1 MSGREDLRSSPAA
14 MRDAVAQTVRTH
26 PWDVPMAR
34 LVAHLFDVGRIDLTL
49 ARLVEGHADAVRIL
63 GEAGCAARPGLYGVW
78 ASRSAGTGLRAERS
92 DGGWHLRGELR
103 FASGVDVVDRALV
116 TASVEDGDGHQLFD
130 VAADRFRPDRST
142 WRTPAMDASRSFT
155 VHADLVVA
163 EPPVGAEG
171 FYLGRRG
178 FALGG
183 LGVAAVWAGGA
194 RSVVDQVATGL
205 RRFSPTA
212 HQLRRVGLMDQLSWQ
227 ARAVL
232 DHVAAVLDADAHQP
246 PHRLVAA
253 ARTTVVDAC
262 EQVAAEA
269 GRVVGPGGLSTDE
282 RLARTL
288 ADLTVYVRQHHVDA
302 TLESGGRAVLEDG
315 EHTA

>member
-1 MSGREDLRSSPAA
+1 MTDHPDLRTSVPA
-14 MRDAVAQTVRTH
+14 MRDAVAETVLSH
-26 PWDVPMAR
+26 AWDVPLGR
-34 LVAHLFDVGRIDLTL
+34 LVSQLFDVGARDLTL

-63 GEAGCAARPGLYGVW
+63 GEAGCAVRPGLYGVW
-78 ASRSAGTGLRAERS
+78 ASRSAGTGLEATRAG
-92 DGGWHLRGELR
+92 DGWQLRGELR

-116 TASVEDGDGHQLFD
+116 TASTNDGAYLLFD
-130 VAADRFRPDRST
+130 VAADLFRPDRST
-142 WRTPAMDASRSFT
+142 WHTPAMDASRSFT
-155 VHADLVVA
+155 VHAELVAA
-163 EPPVGAEG
+163 EAPVGFPG

-194 RSVVDQVATGL
+194 RSVVDQVTTGL
-205 RRFSPTA
+205 GRFSPTT
-212 HQLRRVGLMDQLSWQ
+212 HQLRRLGVMDQQAWQ

-232 DHVAAVLDADAHQP
+232 DHVAARLDGDPDLPATAP
-246 PHRLVAA
+246 VAA

-262 EQVAAEA
+262 EQVVADA

-288 ADLTVYVRQHHVDA
+288 ADLSIYVRQHHVDA
-302 TLESGGRAVLEDG
+302 ALEGRGRALLEGRESGA
-315 EHTA
+315 

>member
-1 MSGREDLRSSPAA
+1 MTEHPELRTSVTA
-14 MRDAVAQTVRTH
+14 MRDAVAEVVLGRA
-26 PWDVPMAR
+26 WDVPLGR
-34 LVAHLFDVGRIDLTL
+34 LVTRLFDVGSRDLTL

-78 ASRSAGTGLRAERS
+78 ASRSAGTGLEATRAG
-92 DGGWHLRGELR
+92 DGWRLRGELR

-116 TASVEDGDGHQLFD
+116 TASTDEGEYLLFD

-155 VHADLVVA
+155 VHADLVTT
-163 EPPVGAEG
+163 EEPVGGGG

-205 RRFSPTA
+205 RRFSPTP
-212 HQLRRVGLMDQLSWQ
+212 HQLRRVGLMDQQVWQ
-227 ARAVL
+227 ARTVL
-232 DHVAAVLDADAHQP
+232 DHVAGRLDGDPDLP
-246 PHRLVAA
+246 PAAPVAA
-253 ARTTVVDAC
+253 ARTSVVDAC
-262 EQVAAEA
+262 EQVVVEA

-282 RLARTL
+282 RLGRTL
-288 ADLTVYVRQHHVDA
+288 ADLTLYVRQHHVDA
-302 TLESGGRAVLEDG
+302 TLEGRGRALLEARESDR
-315 EHTA
+315 

>member
-1 MSGREDLRSSPAA
+1 MTGPDLRSSVTA
-14 MRDAVAQTVRTH
+14 MRDAVAETVRAH
-26 PWDVPMAR
+26 AWDGPLVP
-34 LVAHLFDVGRIDLTL
+34 LVGRLFDVGSVDLTL

-63 GEAGCAARPGLYGVW
+63 GVAGCAVRPGLYGVW
-78 ASRSAGTGLRAERS
+78 ASRSAGTGLAATRTG
-92 DGGWHLRGELR
+92 DGWRLTGELR

-116 TASVEDGDGHQLFD
+116 TASTDDGGHLLFD

-155 VHADLVVA
+155 VHADLVA
-163 EPPVGAEG
+163 TEPPVGGPG

-178 FALGG
+178 FVLGG

-194 RSVVDQVATGL
+194 RSVADQVATGL

-212 HQLRRVGLMDQLSWQ
+212 HQLRRLGLMDQQAWQ
-227 ARAVL
+227 ARTVL
-232 DHVAAVLDADAHQP
+232 DHVAELVDGDPDLP
-246 PHRLVAA
+246 PTGPVAA

-262 EQVAAEA
+262 EQVLVEA

-302 TLESGGRAVLEDG
+302 TLEARGRALLDG
-315 EHTA
+315 QEHDG

>member
-1 MSGREDLRSSPAA
+1 MSDHEDLRSSPAA
-14 MRDAVAQTVRTH
+14 MRDAVAETVLASR
-26 PWDVPMAR
+26 WDVPMTR
-34 LVAHLFDVGRIDLTL
+34 LVDQLYDVGRVDLTL

-63 GEAGCAARPGLYGVW
+63 AEAGCSARPGLYGVW
-78 ASRSAGTGLRAERS
+78 ASRSAGTGLRAERVE
-92 DGGWHLRGELR
+92 GGCHLGGELR

-116 TASVEDGDGHQLFD
+116 TASVDDGGHLLFD
-130 VAADRFRPDRST
+130 VAADRFRPDRTT

-155 VHADLVVA
+155 VHADLVVT
-163 EPPVGAEG
+163 EPPVGADG

-205 RRFSPTA
+205 SRFTPTG
-212 HQLRRVGLMDQLSWQ
+212 HQLRRVGLMAQQSWQ

-232 DHVAAVLDADAHQP
+232 DHVAALLDADQDHP
-246 PHRLVAA
+246 VNGLVAS

-262 EQVAAEA
+262 EQVGAEA

-288 ADLTVYVRQHHVDA
+288 ADLAVYVRQHHVDA
-302 TLESGGRAVLEDG
+302 TLESRGRAVLGDG
-315 EHTA
+315 ENHR

>member
-1 MSGREDLRSSPAA
+1 MSGPDDLRSSPAA
-14 MRDAVAQTVRTH
+14 MRDAVAATVLNQ
-26 PWDVPMAR
+26 PWTVPMTR
-34 LVAHLFDVGRIDLTL
+34 LVAQLFEVGRVDLTL
-49 ARLVEGHADAVRIL
+49 ARLVEGHADALRIL
-63 GEAGCAARPGLYGVW
+63 GEAGCPVRPGLYGVW

-92 DGGWHLRGELR
+92 AEGWHLGGELR

-116 TASVEDGDGHQLFD
+116 TASVEDGSHLLFD

-194 RSVVDQVATGL
+194 RSVVDQVAAGL

-212 HQLRRVGLMDQLSWQ
+212 HQLRRVGLMSQQAWQ
-227 ARAVL
+227 ARTVL
-232 DHVAAVLDADAHQP
+232 DHVAAVLDGDAHRP
-246 PHRLVAA
+246 PQGLVAA

-262 EQVAAEA
+262 EQVVAEA

-302 TLESGGRAVLEDG
+302 TLESRGRAVLEDG
-315 EHTA
+315 ESTA

>member
-1 MSGREDLRSSPAA
+1 
-14 MRDAVAQTVRTH
+14 MRDAVAESVLTH

-34 LVAHLFDVGRIDLTL
+34 LVAQLFDVGRIDLTL

-63 GEAGCAARPGLYGVW
+63 GEAGCSARPGLYGVW

-92 DGGWHLRGELR
+92 AEGWHLGGELR

-116 TASVEDGDGHQLFD
+116 TASVENGGHLLFD

-163 EPPVGAEG
+163 EPPVGADG

-194 RSVVDQVATGL
+194 RSVVDQVAAGL

-212 HQLRRVGLMDQLSWQ
+212 HQLRRVGLMDQQSWQ

-232 DHVAAVLDADAHQP
+232 DQVAGVLDQDADRP
-246 PHRLVAA
+246 PHGLVAA

-262 EQVAAEA
+262 EQVVAEA

-302 TLESGGRAVLEDG
+302 TLESRGRAVLEDG
-315 EHTA
+315 EDPG

>member
-1 MSGREDLRSSPAA
+1 MTEHPELRSSVTA
-14 MRDAVAQTVRTH
+14 MRDAVAETALGRA
-26 PWDVPMAR
+26 WDVPLGR
-34 LVAHLFDVGRIDLTL
+34 LVTRLFDVGSRDLTL

-78 ASRSAGTGLRAERS
+78 ASRSAGTGLEATRAG
-92 DGGWHLRGELR
+92 DGWRLRGELR

-116 TASVEDGDGHQLFD
+116 TASTEDGEYLLFD

-155 VHADLVVA
+155 VHADLMA
-163 EPPVGAEG
+163 GEPPVGGPG

-178 FALGG
+178 FVLGG

-194 RSVVDQVATGL
+194 RSVVDQVAAGL

-212 HQLRRVGLMDQLSWQ
+212 HQLRRLGLMDQQAWQ
-227 ARAVL
+227 ARTAL
-232 DHVAAVLDADAHQP
+232 DHVAALVDGDPHLP
-246 PHRLVAA
+246 PAGPVAA

-262 EQVAAEA
+262 EQVVVEA

-288 ADLTVYVRQHHVDA
+288 ADLTVYIRQHHVDA
-302 TLESGGRAVLEDG
+302 TLEARGRDLLHGQEQDG
-315 EHTA
+315 